1 MSNNGLS
8 KHHPSISCHPKNE
21 CLQKKIELISKKHF
35 KKQRTSKKQ
44 EARTNMSKT
53 DNLWNLLSEFVKQT
67 CADRDESHGH
77 AHMQAVAETCTRLVN
92 QDFHDRRH
100 YHHLKVDAMTAAWL
114 HDIADHKYDKD
125 GTLEQRLDEFG
136 NKHIPNYKDIK
147 KVIKHVSYSSENN
160 AILAG
165 SPLDYDALLT
175 PYYALVRHIVSDADK
190 LEALGK
196 TGIKRAIT
204 YTRDANPTYTEAEV
218 IADVRKHADEKLLRL
233 ATEFIR
239 TPTAK
244 HIATQKHAEMVAELK
259 KL

>member
-1 MSNNGLS
+1 M
-8 KHHPSISCHPKNE
+8 
-21 CLQKKIELISKKHF
+21 
-35 KKQRTSKKQ
+35 TT
-44 EARTNMSKT
+44 EAKANTY
-53 DNLWNLLSEFVKQT
+53 WNLLSDFVQKT

-77 AHMQAVAETCTRLVN
+77 AHMEAVAETSLDLIER
-92 QDFHDRRH
+92 DFHNRRQ

-125 GTLEQRLDEFG
+125 GTLEQRLDAFG

-147 KVIKHVSYSSENN
+147 QVIKYVSYSSENK

-165 SPLDYDALLT
+165 TPLDYDALLT

-196 TGIKRAIT
+196 IGITRALI
-204 YTRDANPTYTEAEV
+204 YTRDANPTMTEAQV

-244 HIATQKHAEMVAELK
+244 RIATQKHAEMIAELN

>member
-1 MSNNGLS
+1 
-8 KHHPSISCHPKNE
+8 
-21 CLQKKIELISKKHF
+21 
-35 KKQRTSKKQ
+35 
-44 EARTNMSKT
+44 MSKT
-53 DNLWNLLSEFVKQT
+53 DADALWNLLSNFVEDI

-77 AHMQAVAETCTRLVN
+77 AHMKAVAETCMHLIN
-92 QDFHDRRH
+92 QDFHDRRQ
-100 YHHLKVDAMTAAWL
+100 YHHLIQDAATAAWL

-125 GTLEQRLDEFG
+125 GTLEQRLDAFG
-136 NKHIPNYKDIK
+136 NKHISNYANIK
-147 KVIKHVSYSSENN
+147 QVIKYVSYSSENK

-165 SPLDYDALLT
+165 TPLDYDALLS

-196 TGIKRAIT
+196 IGITRALI
-204 YTRDANPTYTEAEV
+204 YTRDANPTMTEAQV

-244 HIATQKHAEMVAELK
+244 HIATQKHAEMIAELN